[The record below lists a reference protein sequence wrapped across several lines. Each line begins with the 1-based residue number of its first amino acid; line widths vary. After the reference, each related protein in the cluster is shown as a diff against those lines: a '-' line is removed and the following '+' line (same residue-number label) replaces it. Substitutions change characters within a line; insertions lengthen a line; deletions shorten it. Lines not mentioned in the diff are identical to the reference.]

1 VVLVELSERENRVA
15 RELTGRWSVAS
26 VVMATVNMSLTL
38 DSSDDEASTVM
49 VLGSCNVMMCHCEV
63 T

>member
-1 VVLVELSERENRVA
+1 
-15 RELTGRWSVAS
+15 
-26 VVMATVNMSLTL
+26 MATVNMSLTL